1 MAGGYCQ
8 TLDCHPG
15 EGWEVN
21 QGREALQ
28 EISDISLQVFCIP
41 PDAAIKTTKW
51 RWRNYQKYVRI
62 YVNIIILNCY
72 LLSQFKNENDENDSR
87 NVKDFPWSQNN
98 FLSKRPIKWMSE

>member
-41 PDAAIKTTKW
+41 LDATIKTTKW
-51 RWRNYQKYVRI
+51 R
-62 YVNIIILNCY
+62 
-72 LLSQFKNENDENDSR
+72 
-87 NVKDFPWSQNN
+87 
-98 FLSKRPIKWMSE
+98 